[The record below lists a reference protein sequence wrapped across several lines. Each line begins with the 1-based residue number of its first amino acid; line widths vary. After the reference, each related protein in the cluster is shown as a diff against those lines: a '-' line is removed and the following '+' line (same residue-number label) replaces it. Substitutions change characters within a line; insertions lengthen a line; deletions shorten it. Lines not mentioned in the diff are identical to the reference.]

1 MKQEAT
7 TPPRIVVLGSLNMDL
22 LLRVP
27 HAPDAG
33 ETLMGRSLDRIP
45 GGKGGNQAVSCARQG
60 AAVQMIGCVGDETS
74 PGISLFGTGRSSS
87 GHSGVPVGRSN
98 TYKKPVLPA

>member
-7 TPPRIVVLGSLNMDL
+7 TPPPRIVVLGSLNMDL

-45 GGKGGNQAVSCARQG
+45 GGIQPRSDVRITAAMFRDAMCNRNRGLGPVARG
-60 AAVQMIGCVGDETS
+60 AIGCG
-74 PGISLFGTGRSSS
+74 P
-87 GHSGVPVGRSN
+87 
-98 TYKKPVLPA
+98 